1 MNLNFISK
9 IFDFNTKLDHSETF
23 SIQSNSQVIIKV
35 ATAFISSS
43 FTSSGIGEVVAAGSE
58 YLKLIGKTV
67 EYSLMTGTSQ
77 VKEYEICEG
86 KFCFVTKSTILV
98 NEALTALMLAEF
110 IKDHKPKYV
119 VHVSGSY
126 QISKFLARLVKS
138 TDLVTVN
145 KPSNAGVLEMLRYDM
160 LIVGQIDEEL
170 VFEEKTPVKSVVFQ
184 YSWNCKSRI
193 LHSGT
198 FVKQTVFDW
207 FSKLSFIKRKQILYF
222 AQFNSALFENDLK
235 VVSVEEYVK
244 DSADELVALHVPDVF
259 NCDLASLRDSIC
271 SRRVTNSGINSLCGS
286 LFSVNVLGDMR
297 KSQSV
302 IEEVVNV
309 GCLASPRCPILELTP
324 NSDDFLKEVCESIRN
339 EESNSSEEGTIGI
352 HDNNLIEH
360 LSQLIIKYSD
370 PEVMKVL
377 TKLSSFFNEDVQ
389 NTIKVF
395 IKFLEDDSS
404 VYEGQMNDLRRPE
417 GFGSRY
423 FSDGT
428 VFRGYWKDGKAEGK
442 GILSSTDGMLYV
454 GIWKKGLFHGY
465 GSLLLKDGTYREGY
479 FRKGELNGFGI
490 EILPSGE
497 RYHGSFLSDQRHDGG
512 EILSEKGERHLVGHF
527 KGVPIDQRKSKTL
540 EGFQVV
546 DFLDKTWKLSGIN
559 LLHNESEMEFGGESF
574 SASSVNNSETFSE
587 ESCN

>member
-1 MNLNFISK
+1 
-9 IFDFNTKLDHSETF
+9 
-23 SIQSNSQVIIKV
+23 
-35 ATAFISSS
+35 
-43 FTSSGIGEVVAAGSE
+43 
-58 YLKLIGKTV
+58 
-67 EYSLMTGTSQ
+67 
-77 VKEYEICEG
+77 
-86 KFCFVTKSTILV
+86 
-98 NEALTALMLAEF
+98 
-110 IKDHKPKYV
+110 
-119 VHVSGSY
+119 
-126 QISKFLARLVKS
+126 
-138 TDLVTVN
+138 
-145 KPSNAGVLEMLRYDM
+145 
-160 LIVGQIDEEL
+160 
-170 VFEEKTPVKSVVFQ
+170 
-184 YSWNCKSRI
+184 
-193 LHSGT
+193 
-198 FVKQTVFDW
+198 
-207 FSKLSFIKRKQILYF
+207 
-222 AQFNSALFENDLK
+222 
-235 VVSVEEYVK
+235 
-244 DSADELVALHVPDVF
+244 
-259 NCDLASLRDSIC
+259 
-271 SRRVTNSGINSLCGS
+271 
-286 LFSVNVLGDMR
+286 
-297 KSQSV
+297 
-302 IEEVVNV
+302 
-309 GCLASPRCPILELTP
+309 
-324 NSDDFLKEVCESIRN
+324 
-339 EESNSSEEGTIGI
+339 
-352 HDNNLIEH
+352 
-360 LSQLIIKYSD
+360 
-370 PEVMKVL
+370 MKVL